1 MRPIASIFASL
12 IAAATLPAL
21 AHAATL
27 GGYDYAIQYDYREF
41 YAATDNK
48 TFQVIVKGNPFPGT
62 QMEDV
67 ARGLLPQMQANKP
80 PPKLTFTY
88 DSPKEEPHPYYR
100 VVLVFNAA
108 KDVGAD
114 SVCQGKARNVDGTP
128 GLVHVFAVYCR
139 NDQAMSQ
146 VIGWT
151 SAGTPDDPQ
160 VGQLFK
166 DLFAVLFDRSA
177 GRLPQNGSSQF
188 R

>member
-1 MRPIASIFASL
+1 MRRVNRIFSLL
-12 IAAATLPAL
+12 IAAAALPTL

-27 GGYDYAIQYDYREF
+27 GGFDYAIQYDYREF
-41 YAATDNK
+41 YSVADNK
-48 TFQVIVKGNPFPGT
+48 SFQVIVKGNPFPGAS
-62 QMEDV
+62 MESV
-67 ARGLLPQMQANKP
+67 AGQLLPQMQANKP
-80 PPKLTFTY
+80 PPRLTFTY
-88 DSPKEEPHPYYR
+88 DSPKEEPRPYYR

-114 SVCQGKARNVDGTP
+114 SVCQGKARNIDGTP

-151 SAGTPDDPQ
+151 SANTPDDPQ

-166 DLFAVLFDRSA
+166 ELFAVLFDRSA
-177 GRLPQNGSSQF
+177 GRLPQHGGQF